1 MTKRQSDSLLSY
13 APHYSSAGEKQFI
26 CFTAA
31 ACWQK
36 RAIHLRYPWVWIA
49 QNNRMQNRIHV
60 FQTKR
65 DKIVGFDI
73 LKGFKAANS
82 LVQLVVRGCGR

>member
-1 MTKRQSDSLLSY
+1 MFHSCSLL
-13 APHYSSAGEKQFI
+13 AEKSNSFALPLGLDCSEQQNAKWNP
-26 CFTAA
+26 CF
-31 ACWQK
+31 
-36 RAIHLRYPWVWIA
+36 
-49 QNNRMQNRIHV
+49 